1 LNSGQE
7 EKGSVWLQKLKKLQ
21 FKEVGLFFILAIF
34 LLLAAWR
41 VFGGSA
47 EKTTVS
53 MNATEQKLALILENI
68 DGVGVAEVMVSE
80 TESGEKGAVIVCEG
94 ANDIRVLIAVRE
106 AVATALGT
114 AQKNVKIYLKKD

>member
-1 LNSGQE
+1 MNSEQE
-7 EKGSVWLQKLKKLQ
+7 NNGRAWINKLKKLQ
-21 FKEVGLFFILAIF
+21 LKEVLLFSVLTIF
-34 LLLAAWR
+34 LLLATWK
-41 VFGGSA
+41 VFGGDS

-68 DGVGVAEVMVSE
+68 DGVGAAEVMVSE
-80 TESGEKGAVIVCEG
+80 TENGEKGAVIVCEG

-114 AQKNVKIYLKKD
+114 EQKNVKIYLKKD